1 MKYLL
6 LKASDHDFKEE
17 VEVRDM
23 EDLRALWNGEGGLY
37 GYQFVIDF
45 DKMEITIYDDYL
57 E

>member
-6 LKASDHDFKEE
+6 LKASDHDFKQE

-23 EDLRALWNGEGGLY
+23 EDLKALGHHQY
-37 GYQFVIDF
+37 IIDF
-45 DKMEITIYDDYL
+45 EKMEIYIYDDYI

>member
-6 LKASDHDFKEE
+6 LKASDHDFKQE
-17 VEVRDM
+17 VEVSDM

>member
-6 LKASDHDFKEE
+6 LKASDHLFQKE

-23 EDLRALWNGEGGLY
+23 EDLRALWNGEGGIY
-37 GYQFVIDF
+37 GHQFIVDF
-45 DKMEITIYDDYL
+45 EKMEIYIYDDYM